1 MRRSSSRS
9 FNICVSGHNGNEK
22 LKHSH
27 EDTLLS
33 NEKIFSK
40 LPRDKLIGEK
50 NKSPAE
56 YKDTC
61 VSLNENVRED
71 SLLNPHNEE
80 KISSMYECG
89 KERRTREI
97 ILANELK
104 SSNEKEYSPQKR
116 HSKEN
121 LMNYKDDPR
130 SFLIDKKKQDKIR
143 SILQKKKK
151 LVEQDNM
158 QDSSPPVSHCLEE
171 GTLQDYTNFNKKKD
185 YHTLIYKQQNG
196 KDSVRCNKS
205 AEIMVSNYATL
216 RGDQHINSLEEPLQS
231 LDINEKKE
239 GIVIYIEVINFFLYY
254 RISKK

>member
-143 SILQKKKK
+143 S
-151 LVEQDNM
+151 
-158 QDSSPPVSHCLEE
+158 VSHCLEE

-231 LDINEKKE
+231 TTWE
-239 GIVIYIEVINFFLYY
+239 
-254 RISKK
+254 